1 MSAQSADNRTKEGRL
16 TRPVQRTGTNEARP
30 VPGTISVRAGGPHGD
45 AKRREAARALDGAR
59 LGCGPGMAVVCWS
72 GMDDSPERA
81 FLAQLEERL
90 AEGDQVE
97 VEISLVLLAGRA
109 LDLDEDEL
117 KGARR
122 RAVQLLA
129 AGGDPRRDLDPDG
142 RAVTALAE
150 DLDSPTRRA
159 ALGAGLASLRPTV
172 AGLTHVSARLERLEF
187 DDALAWRWF
196 ACTLLGE
203 VLVED

>member
-1 MSAQSADNRTKEGRL
+1 MRSA
-16 TRPVQRTGTNEARP
+16 
-30 VPGTISVRAGGPHGD
+30 
-45 AKRREAARALDGAR
+45 AKRRERWTAYASR
-59 LGCGPGMAVVCWS
+59 CGSEMAVVCWS
-72 GMDDSPERA
+72 RMDDSPERA
-81 FLAQLEERL
+81 FLAQFEERL

-97 VEISLVLLAGRA
+97 VEVSLVLLAGRA

-117 KGARR
+117 NGARR

-142 RAVTALAE
+142 RAVKALAE
-150 DLDSPTRRA
+150 DLDSPTRKA
-159 ALGAGLASLRPTV
+159 TLAAGLASLRPTV
-172 AGLTHVSARLERLEF
+172 AGLTHVSARLKRLEA
-187 DDALAWRWF
+187 DDALAWSWF

>member
-1 MSAQSADNRTKEGRL
+1 M
-16 TRPVQRTGTNEARP
+16 
-30 VPGTISVRAGGPHGD
+30 
-45 AKRREAARALDGAR
+45 LDR
-59 LGCGPGMAVVCWS
+59 
-72 GMDDSPERA
+72 MDDSPERA

-97 VEISLVLLAGRA
+97 VEVSLVLLAGRV

-122 RAVQLLA
+122 RAIQLLA

-150 DLDSPTRRA
+150 DLDAPARRA
-159 ALGAGLASLRPTV
+159 ALGSGLSSLRPTV
-172 AGLTHVSARLERLEF
+172 AGLEHVSARLERLEA
-187 DDALAWRWF
+187 DQALAWRWF

>member
-1 MSAQSADNRTKEGRL
+1 
-16 TRPVQRTGTNEARP
+16 
-30 VPGTISVRAGGPHGD
+30 
-45 AKRREAARALDGAR
+45 
-59 LGCGPGMAVVCWS
+59 
-72 GMDDSPERA
+72 MDDSPERA

-90 AEGDQVE
+90 AEGDRVE
-97 VEISLVLLAGRA
+97 VEVSLVLLAGRA
-109 LDLDEDEL
+109 LDVDENEL

-150 DLDSPTRRA
+150 DLDTPARKA
-159 ALGAGLASLRPTV
+159 ALAAGLDSLRPTV
-172 AGLTHVSARLERLEF
+172 AGLEHVSARLDRLEA
-187 DDALAWRWF
+187 DQALAWRWF

>member
-1 MSAQSADNRTKEGRL
+1 MCRGPRSHVRRL
-16 TRPVQRTGTNEARP
+16 T
-30 VPGTISVRAGGPHGD
+30 
-45 AKRREAARALDGAR
+45 L
-59 LGCGPGMAVVCWS
+59 GMAVVCWS

-97 VEISLVLLAGRA
+97 VEVSLVLLGGRA

-117 KGARR
+117 NGARR

-129 AGGDPRRDLDPDG
+129 TGGDPRRDLDPDG

-172 AGLTHVSARLERLEF
+172 AGLTHVSARLERLEA

>member
-1 MSAQSADNRTKEGRL
+1 MSVLCSAL
-16 TRPVQRTGTNEARP
+16 
-30 VPGTISVRAGGPHGD
+30 
-45 AKRREAARALDGAR
+45 
-59 LGCGPGMAVVCWS
+59 
-72 GMDDSPERA
+72 MDDSPERT

-90 AEGDQVE
+90 REGDQVE
-97 VEISLVLLAGRA
+97 VEVSLVLLAGRSV
-109 LDLDEDEL
+109 DVDEAEL

-122 RAVQLLA
+122 RAVELLA
-129 AGGDPRRDLDPDG
+129 AGGDPRRDLDPEG

-150 DLDSPTRRA
+150 DLDTPARRT
-159 ALGAGLASLRPTV
+159 ALESGLEALRPTV
-172 AGLTHVSARLERLEF
+172 DGLAHVSARLDRLTQ

>member
-1 MSAQSADNRTKEGRL
+1 
-16 TRPVQRTGTNEARP
+16 
-30 VPGTISVRAGGPHGD
+30 
-45 AKRREAARALDGAR
+45 
-59 LGCGPGMAVVCWS
+59 
-72 GMDDSPERA
+72 MDDSPERA

-142 RAVTALAE
+142 RAVKALAD

-159 ALGAGLASLRPTV
+159 ALAAGLASLRHTV
-172 AGLTHVSARLERLEF
+172 AGLTHVSARLDRLEA
-187 DDALAWRWF
+187 DEALAWRWF

>member
-1 MSAQSADNRTKEGRL
+1 MRSA
-16 TRPVQRTGTNEARP
+16 
-30 VPGTISVRAGGPHGD
+30 
-45 AKRREAARALDGAR
+45 AKRREHWTAHASS
-59 LGCGPGMAVVCWS
+59 CGSETAVVCWS
-72 GMDDSPERA
+72 RMDDSPERA

-97 VEISLVLLAGRA
+97 VEVSLVLLAGRA

-117 KGARR
+117 NGARR

-142 RAVTALAE
+142 RAVKALAE

-159 ALGAGLASLRPTV
+159 ALAAGLASLRPTV
-172 AGLTHVSARLERLEF
+172 AGLTHVSARLERLEA

-203 VLVED
+203 ILVED

>member
-1 MSAQSADNRTKEGRL
+1 VCRGPRSHVRRL
-16 TRPVQRTGTNEARP
+16 T
-30 VPGTISVRAGGPHGD
+30 
-45 AKRREAARALDGAR
+45 L
-59 LGCGPGMAVVCWS
+59 GMAVVCWS

-97 VEISLVLLAGRA
+97 VEVSLVLLGGRA

-117 KGARR
+117 NGARR

-172 AGLTHVSARLERLEF
+172 AGLTHVSARLERLEA